1 MARTITFPPSRSMSA
16 FIEAM
21 VSSGNYNNQ
30 SEVIR
35 AALRLL
41 QEQDASSKLNALRL
55 LIEEGEQ
62 SEDDINFSMDSLKK
76 RLDSR

>member
-1 MARTITFPPSRSMSA
+1 MARTITFQPSKSMSE
-16 FIEAM
+16 FIETM

-41 QEQDASSKLNALRL
+41 QEQNASSKLNQLRL

-62 SEDDINFSMDSLKK
+62 SEGDINFSMASLKK
-76 RLDSR
+76 RLDNR

>member
-1 MARTITFPPSRSMSA
+1 
-16 FIEAM
+16 
-21 VSSGNYNNQ
+21 
-30 SEVIR
+30 
-35 AALRLL
+35 LRLL
-41 QEQDASSKLNALRL
+41 HEQDASSKLNALRL

>member
-1 MARTITFPPSRSMSA
+1 MARTITFQPSRSMSE

-21 VSSGNYNNQ
+21 VSSGNNNQ

>member
-1 MARTITFPPSRSMSA
+1 MSE
-16 FIEAM
+16 FIETM

-41 QEQDASSKLNALRL
+41 QEKDASSKLNQLRL

-62 SEDDINFSMDSLKK
+62 SEDDINFSMASLRK
-76 RLDSR
+76 RLDNR

>member
-1 MARTITFPPSRSMSA
+1 MSE

-21 VSSGNYNNQ
+21 VRSGNYNNQ

>member
-1 MARTITFPPSRSMSA
+1 MARTITFQPSRSMSEL
-16 FIEAM
+16 IEAM

>member
-1 MARTITFPPSRSMSA
+1 MARTITFQPSRSMSE

-55 LIEEGEQ
+55 LIEQ

>member
-1 MARTITFPPSRSMSA
+1 E

-21 VSSGNYNNQ
+21 VNSGNYNNQ

>member
-1 MARTITFPPSRSMSA
+1 MARTITFQPSRSMSE

-41 QEQDASSKLNALRL
+41 QEQDASSKLYALVL
-55 LIEEGEQ
+55 LIEEGER

>member
-1 MARTITFPPSRSMSA
+1 MSE

-21 VSSGNYNNQ
+21 VNSGNYNNQ